1 MRVAEL
7 RSLIAQSAT
16 SSTINALDDASSPQ
30 AMAVNW
36 LASNSFSETL
46 PDERLLQR
54 FALATFAFSTS
65 NAAGLRKNRELS
77 VVEWLSGPEE
87 DECEWIGIFCT
98 DSKQVFA
105 INLAQR
111 SLIGNLPPEWY
122 FFKDTLQ
129 LLDVSNNALTGP
141 IPAEYGV
148 FTRLRWLRLNRN
160 NLSGELPDSLGQL
173 KSLMHLNVQD
183 NNLSGPFPN
192 EALVQMTGLIQARMY
207 FNNFSGPLLQEVC
220 DKGLSIL
227 QVDCV
232 QDPPCTSFCF

>member
-87 DECEWIGIFCT
+87 DEVRMDCKELMDVLLGMLFEQLIVCC
-98 DSKQVFA
+98 QP
-105 INLAQR
+105 NL
-111 SLIGNLPPEWY
+111 
-122 FFKDTLQ
+122 
-129 LLDVSNNALTGP
+129 V
-141 IPAEYGV
+141 
-148 FTRLRWLRLNRN
+148 
-160 NLSGELPDSLGQL
+160 
-173 KSLMHLNVQD
+173 
-183 NNLSGPFPN
+183 
-192 EALVQMTGLIQARMY
+192 RMDW
-207 FNNFSGPLLQEVC
+207 NFLHGFQ
-220 DKGLSIL
+220 
-227 QVDCV
+227 
-232 QDPPCTSFCF
+232 TSFCY